1 MELVAEKIPQV
12 SVLRRLLFACSYLP
26 SSCPNYWEIIS
37 QFATEGSSCV
47 LDPATAKLL
56 MDNVQILNS
65 RAFARD
71 GELEQEIIA
80 MKDGTHQ
87 PLGVILI
94 SPNCVCL
101 QCGGKLLARRDRF
114 SKVTLYTES
123 MGTVPAKHFY
133 KYCQK
138 GCSFTQHYGYYS
150 INDAQGVFYNNDW
163 SKLQYFVSSQ
173 ETAFELSMLHKFDA
187 ELLIGQLS
195 YKQRADIYNFSK
207 GYETSRKESF
217 ADKQKV
223 GTSQAHSRY
232 EVLCDITVEHNA
244 KIERNWYLHVIHLKE
259 VYSISASDEITGK
272 VLSNV

>member
-1 MELVAEKIPQV
+1 MELVAEITPQV
-12 SVLRRLLFACSYLP
+12 SVLRRLLFASSYLP

-37 QFATEGSSCV
+37 QFATEGSSYF

-56 MDNVQILNS
+56 MENVQILNS
-65 RAFARD
+65 RAFVQDR
-71 GELEQEIIA
+71 ELEHEIIA
-80 MKDGTHQ
+80 MKDSTHQ
-87 PLGVILI
+87 PVGVILI
-94 SPNCVCL
+94 SPKSVCL
-101 QCGGKLLARRDRF
+101 QCGGKLLVRRDRF
-114 SKVTLYTES
+114 SRVTLYTES

-173 ETAFELSMLHKFDA
+173 ETAFELSMLHKYDA

-207 GYETSRKESF
+207 GYEASKKESF

-223 GTSQAHSRY
+223 GTSQVHARY
-232 EVLCDITVEHNA
+232 EVLYGITIQLVFA
-244 KIERNWYLHVIHLKE
+244 CLFKK
-259 VYSISASDEITGK
+259 GF
-272 VLSNV
+272 